1 MKSVALLVQEIIS
14 IEVSRGPTRPP
25 GLSRINSF
33 FNVFFNREDCIRY
46 FAKMNQNWNEKQNIK
61 YKLHFKF

>member
-25 GLSRINSF
+25 GLSRVKSKQSQDKN
-33 FNVFFNREDCIRY
+33 N
-46 FAKMNQNWNEKQNIK
+46 KMQISSKNIE
-61 YKLHFKF
+61 L